1 MNTPVTPF
9 TAVYVRWLDCVGAM
23 LLANA
28 PAAPSRH
35 RAANDPQMLP
45 HLDWDD
51 EEEKNRGQSPIS

>member
-23 LLANA
+23 LLSGA
-28 PAAPSRH
+28 PAAPTRY
-35 RAANDPQMLP
+35 RAANDPQMLS

-51 EEEKNRGQSPIS
+51 GDEGIKP